1 MSKSRPSYEDS
12 YKLEVAKMVV
22 EQGVTKTQVCRDLSI
37 SESAVSR
44 WVKQYRSEINGQS
57 GIGNP
62 LTPEQQRIR
71 ALEIENRQLRED
83 NELLKKASA
92 FLPNTKNE
100 VSNGQYLATKGT
112 IQQIDFNKVL
122 L

>member
-22 EQGVTKTQVCRDLSI
+22 EQGLTKTQVCRDLSI

-44 WVKQYRSEINGQS
+44 WVKRYRSEINGQS
-57 GIGNP
+57 GTGNP

-92 FLPNTKNE
+92 FFAKH
-100 VSNGQYLATKGT
+100 QK
-112 IQQIDFNKVL
+112 
-122 L
+122 

>member
-22 EQGVTKTQVCRDLSI
+22 DQGLTKTQVCRDLSI
-37 SESAVSR
+37 SDSAVTR
-44 WVKQYRSEINGQS
+44 WVKQYRSELNGQS

-71 ALEIENRQLRED
+71 ALEIENRQLKED
-83 NELLKKASA
+83 ISLLKKASA
-92 FLPNTKNE
+92 FFAKH
-100 VSNGQYLATKGT
+100 QK
-112 IQQIDFNKVL
+112 
-122 L
+122 